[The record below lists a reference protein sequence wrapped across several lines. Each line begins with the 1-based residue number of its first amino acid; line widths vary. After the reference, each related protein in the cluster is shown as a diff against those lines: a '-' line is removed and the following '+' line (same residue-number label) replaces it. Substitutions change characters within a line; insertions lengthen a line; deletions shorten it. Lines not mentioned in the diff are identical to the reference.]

1 MEDGGEWSKRSVW
14 KERLKEWN
22 NSTRREKNRLKI
34 KDILV
39 ISLDQKFE
47 DFLDKFENYYFFL
60 EIFPAKNTIFDFDDR
75 IYIKIYDI
83 NKLQPKYKRE
93 KDICTIVVLLEMG
106 KKIYLQNLVARWKI
120 LVSRFKIGLLSSYS
134 LERVH

>member
-39 ISLDQKFE
+39 ISLDQNFE
-47 DFLDKFENYYFFL
+47 DFLDEFENYYFFL
-60 EIFPAKNTIFDFDDR
+60 EIFPAKNTIFLFR
-75 IYIKIYDI
+75 RSNKIFDI

-93 KDICTIVVLLEMG
+93 KDIWTIVVLLEMG

>member
-1 MEDGGEWSKRSVW
+1 M
-14 KERLKEWN
+14 
-22 NSTRREKNRLKI
+22 RREKNRLKI

-75 IYIKIYDI
+75 IKYLIYI
-83 NKLQPKYKRE
+83 NKL
-93 KDICTIVVLLEMG
+93 
-106 KKIYLQNLVARWKI
+106 
-120 LVSRFKIGLLSSYS
+120 
-134 LERVH
+134 

>member
-1 MEDGGEWSKRSVW
+1 M
-14 KERLKEWN
+14 
-22 NSTRREKNRLKI
+22 RREKNRLKI

-39 ISLDQKFE
+39 ISLDQNFE
-47 DFLDKFENYYFFL
+47 DFLDEFENYYFFL
-60 EIFPAKNTIFDFDDR
+60 EIFPAKNTIFLFR
-75 IYIKIYDI
+75 RSNKIFDI

-93 KDICTIVVLLEMG
+93 KDIRTIVVLLEMG

>member
-1 MEDGGEWSKRSVW
+1 M
-14 KERLKEWN
+14 
-22 NSTRREKNRLKI
+22 
-34 KDILV
+34 
-39 ISLDQKFE
+39 
-47 DFLDKFENYYFFL
+47 DKFENYYFFL